1 MPWYEETVMSQ
12 RREFIGLAGVSMKVS
27 VACRGFGISRKTG
40 YKWLDRY
47 DAGGEEGLKDRSR
60 RPLVSPNK
68 TPEEIEQL
76 VLEARLAH
84 PAWGGRK
91 LKRWLEDRGI
101 ERLPAPSTIT
111 EILRRQGRID
121 PEESRKREPLRRF
134 ESPEPNDMWQMD
146 FKGWF
151 DIGTQACHPLTVL
164 DDHSRFSV
172 VLRACEGMGRSLVK
186 RHLETAFQAYGLP
199 KAMLV
204 DNGAPWSS
212 GTMGEWTKLSVWLL
226 RLGVAVI
233 HSRVRHPQTLGK
245 DERFHR
251 TLSQEGLTGRQ
262 YVTFSE
268 AQFCFDS
275 WRDVYNFER
284 PHESLGMKP
293 PASRY
298 AISSRP
304 FPAKLPPIEYE
315 RDAQVRKVNEN
326 GIIAFKGQFLR
337 VGKAFCGFPVALR
350 PGQRDGEMQIVFCS
364 HAVKKIDLRS
374 L

>member
-40 YKWLDRY
+40 YKWLDRFE
-47 DAGGEEGLKDRSR
+47 AGGEEGLKDRSR

-68 TPEEIEQL
+68 TSEEIEQL
-76 VLEARLAH
+76 IVKARLAH

-91 LKRWLEDRGI
+91 LKRWLEGKG
-101 ERLPAPSTIT
+101 EAGLPAPSTIT
-111 EILRRQGRID
+111 EILRRHDRID

-134 ESPEPNDMWQMD
+134 ESPEPNGMWQMD
-146 FKGWF
+146 FKGKF
-151 DIGTQACHPLTVL
+151 EIGTQACHPLTVL
-164 DDHSRFSV
+164 DDHSRFSLA
-172 VLRACEGMGRSLVK
+172 LRACEGMGRSLVK
-186 RHLETAFQAYGLP
+186 GHLEAAFQAYGLP
-199 KAMLV
+199 KVMLV
-204 DNGAPWSS
+204 DHGAPWSS
-212 GTMGEWTKLSVWLL
+212 GTMGEWTKLSVWML
-226 RLGVAVI
+226 RLGIDVI

-251 TLSQEGLTGRQ
+251 TLSQECLKGYCYR
-262 YVTFSE
+262 TFPE
-268 AQFCFDS
+268 AQSRFDS

-284 PHESLGMKP
+284 PHEALGMNP

-304 FPAKLPPIEYE
+304 FPAKLPPIEYGQ
-315 RDAQVRKVNEN
+315 DAQVRKVNEN
-326 GIIAFKGQFLR
+326 GIISFNGKFLR
-337 VGKAFCGFPVALR
+337 VGKAFCGYPVALR

-364 HAVKKIDLRS
+364 HVVKKIDLRS

>member
-1 MPWYEETVMSQ
+1 
-12 RREFIGLAGVSMKVS
+12 
-27 VACRGFGISRKTG
+27 
-40 YKWLDRY
+40 
-47 DAGGEEGLKDRSR
+47 
-60 RPLVSPNK
+60 
-68 TPEEIEQL
+68 
-76 VLEARLAH
+76 
-84 PAWGGRK
+84 
-91 LKRWLEDRGI
+91 
-101 ERLPAPSTIT
+101 
-111 EILRRQGRID
+111 
-121 PEESRKREPLRRF
+121 
-134 ESPEPNDMWQMD
+134 MWQMD

-151 DIGTQACHPLTVL
+151 DIGTQACHRLTVL

-172 VLRACEGMGRSLVK
+172 VLRACEGMGRSLDK

-199 KAMLV
+199 KAMWV

-268 AQFCFDS
+268 AQSCFDS

-298 AISSRP
+298 AISSRL

-315 RDAQVRKVNEN
+315 RDAQVRKVKEN
-326 GIIAFKGQFLR
+326 SITALMASFP
-337 VGKAFCGFPVALR
+337 VGKA
-350 PGQRDGEMQIVFCS
+350 
-364 HAVKKIDLRS
+364 
-374 L
+374 

>member
-1 MPWYEETVMSQ
+1 MPWYKETVMSQ
-12 RREFIGLAGVSMKVS
+12 RREFVGLAGSSMKLS
-27 VACRGFGISRKTG
+27 DACRGFGISRKTG
-40 YKWLDRY
+40 YKWLDRFE
-47 DAGGEEGLKDRSR
+47 AGGEEGLKDLSR
-60 RPLVSPNK
+60 RPLSSPNR
-68 TPEEIEQL
+68 TSEEVEQ
-76 VLEARLAH
+76 VILEARQAH

-91 LKRWLEDRGI
+91 LKRWLEDRGA

-121 PEESRKREPLRRF
+121 PEESRKREALRRF
-134 ESPEPNDMWQMD
+134 ECPGPNDMWQMD
-146 FKGWF
+146 FKGRF
-151 DIGTQACHPLTVL
+151 DIGAQACHPLTVL

-199 KAMLV
+199 KVMLV

-226 RLGVAVI
+226 RLGIDVI

-251 TLSQEGLTGRQ
+251 TLSQECLVGHR
-262 YVTFSE
+262 YMTFSE

-284 PHESLGMKP
+284 PHESLGMNP

-298 AISSRP
+298 RTSPRP
-304 FPAKLPPIEYE
+304 YLPKLPPIEYAQE
-315 RDAQVRKVNEN
+315 EQVRKVSDN
-326 GIIAFKGQFLR
+326 GQIRFNGKCLR
-337 VGKAFCGFPVALR
+337 VGKAFNGYPVALR
-350 PGQRDGEMQIVFCS
+350 PSPNDGVVQIVFCS
-364 HAVKKIDLRS
+364 HVIKKIDLRS